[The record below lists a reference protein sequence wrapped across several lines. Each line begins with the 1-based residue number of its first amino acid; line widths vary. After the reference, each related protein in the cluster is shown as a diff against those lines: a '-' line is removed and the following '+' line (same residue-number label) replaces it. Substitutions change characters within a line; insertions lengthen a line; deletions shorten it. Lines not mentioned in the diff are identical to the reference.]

1 MMVVEVVKRLFT
13 VDEYY
18 QMARAGILCEDDR
31 VELIEGEVVAMTP
44 IGRRHAACV
53 NRLNRLLSRQ
63 VGEHAIVSIQNP
75 VRLSEYSEPQPD
87 LVLLQPRPDF
97 YAQAHPGPEAILL
110 VVEVAETSAE
120 SDRNIKVPLYARA
133 GVLETWL
140 VDLAEECI
148 EVYRK
153 PSPRGY
159 GEILRTW
166 RGEDI
171 SPQTLP
177 GVSLSVDAILG

>member
-1 MMVVEVVKRLFT
+1 MVVGVAKRLFT

-18 QMARAGILCEDDR
+18 QMSRAGILCEDDR
-31 VELIEGEVVAMTP
+31 VELIEGEVAEMTP

-53 NRLNRLLSRQ
+53 DRLNRLFSRQ
-63 VGEHAIVSIQNP
+63 VGEHAIVRVQNP
-75 VRLSEYSEPQPD
+75 VRLSKYSEPQPD
-87 LVLLQPRPDF
+87 LALLQPRPDF
-97 YAQAHPGPEAILL
+97 YAQAHPEPADVLL
-110 VVEVAETSAE
+110 VIEVAETSADT
-120 SDRNIKVPLYARA
+120 DRIVKVPLYARA
-133 GVLETWL
+133 GVPEVWL

-148 EVYRK
+148 EIYRK

-177 GVSLSVDAILG
+177 EVSLSVDAVLG